1 MENIH
6 SVIDAISKERGID
19 KDRVEIALRLSFLKT
34 AKEVINWKSKFDID
48 LSEKNPILYEI
59 FTVVPNNYNFKGY
72 NKSSFEGMIKLDDA
86 IKRFSDDGI
95 VVGDD
100 IQVPHDLAK
109 FGRNASVTLYKNIE
123 KTMEEFK
130 GNSMYFGFK
139 DRIGEKIYAK
149 VVHIDEEETTI
160 LDINDIDV
168 KAVIKRRDRIKGE
181 FYAVGDWVSAVIKYV
196 KVDKEDRKITLELS
210 RTNVKYLATLF
221 SLAVPE
227 VKDGIVIINGI
238 ARIPGERAKVSVT
251 SNNPRVDPIS
261 AMIGAKGSRINSVS
275 KEVHNEVIDCI
286 NYSEIPEVYLRN
298 SLSPATVEAIKL
310 TDEVDENGEKIKVAY
325 VSIDKKERG
334 KAIGKAG
341 VNLKLAKML
350 TGFDIRLLT
359 NNKTDEEIQ
368 EEKQASANE
377 VLGALF
383 N

>member
-48 LSEKNPILYEI
+48 LSETNPILYEI
-59 FTVVPNNYNFKGY
+59 FTVVSNNYNFKGY
-72 NKSSFEGMIKLDDA
+72 NKSSFEGMIRLDEA
-86 IKRFSDDGI
+86 IERFSDEGI
-95 VVGDD
+95 VVGDELQ
-100 IQVPHDLAK
+100 IPHDLAK

-210 RTNVKYLATLF
+210 RTNIKYLATLF

-227 VKDGIVIINGI
+227 VKDGLVIINGI

-251 SNNPRVDPIS
+251 SNNPRIDPIS